1 MNVIV
6 ICSDTF
12 RQDHL
17 GFLKRQPVHTP
28 HLDQLAAESAVFAD
42 FWLCSFPTLVNRIEV
57 FSGRYTFPFFNWGPQ
72 PYQYPVLSEVFKRQG
87 FTTALFADNMHMMR
101 DGWGF
106 GRGFDFV
113 QNVPGQMHDRFQP
126 ESAPMIELPC
136 PEEKIGVP
144 RNRLERY
151 RRNAYWYRQ
160 QGTNTTATLFRS
172 VMEWFDQPR
181 DKFFMWIDAFD
192 PHEPWDAPSEFLKPY
207 PWNDQGD
214 AVFWPKAGYANK
226 YPEADIEN
234 MRTLYR
240 AEITQIDHWVGALL
254 AHLRDK
260 RLLDTT
266 AIIFCSDH
274 GTYFGEHG
282 LLGKPVKIG
291 KLTAIYEELG
301 HLPMMLRHP
310 EGLGAGQIISGIG
323 QPPDI
328 FATALDLAGI
338 PRVPWA
344 QGHSLVPRLRG
355 EPSPQKFAVGGY
367 FPHKGRVSC
376 VSIWTDD
383 WCLMHSPA
391 DGLRGSELYH
401 VPTDPKHTRDV
412 RADNPAIAQ
421 QLIDT
426 IRTWLNGLG
435 VSSARQSQLLD
446 NAPFGFCRKMQY
458 RFWLRQQTRFYRKNF
473 RRFIQGG

>member
-17 GFLKRQPVHTP
+17 GFLKKQPVHTP
-28 HLDQLAAESAVFAD
+28 YLDRLASESAVFPD

-57 FSGRYTFPFFNWGPQ
+57 FSGRYTFPLFNWGPL
-72 PYQYPVLSEVFKRQG
+72 PYQYPVLSEVFKRHG

-101 DGWGF
+101 EGWGF

-113 QNVPGQMHDRFQP
+113 RNVPGQMHDKFQP

-144 RNRLERY
+144 RNRLDRY

-181 DKFFMWIDAFD
+181 DKFFMWVDAFD
-192 PHEPWDAPSEFLKPY
+192 PHEPWDAPAEFLKPY
-207 PWNDQGD
+207 PRNKKGD
-214 AVFWPKAGYANK
+214 AVFWPKAGYASE
-226 YPEADIEN
+226 YSDADVEN
-234 MRTLYR
+234 MRTLYK
-240 AEITQIDHWVGALL
+240 AEVTQVDYWVGNLL
-254 AHLRDK
+254 ARLRDK
-260 RLLDTT
+260 RLLDNT

-282 LLGKPVKIG
+282 LIGKPVKIG

-301 HLPMMLRHP
+301 HLPMILRHP
-310 EGLGAGQIISGIG
+310 EGLGAGKTMPGIG

-344 QGHSLVPRLRG
+344 QGNSLVPRLRG
-355 EPSPQKFAVGGY
+355 ETSPQRFAVGGY
-367 FPHKGRVSC
+367 HPHKGRVSC
-376 VSIWTDD
+376 VSVWTQE
-383 WCLMHSPA
+383 WCLMYSPT
-391 DGLRGSELYH
+391 DGLNGSELYH
-401 VPTDPKHTRDV
+401 VPTDPKHTRNV
-412 RADNPAIAQ
+412 ISESHAAAQ
-421 QLIDT
+421 QLLDLLSG
-426 IRTWLNGLG
+426 WLDNLG
-435 VSSARQSQLLD
+435 VSSARKQQLLR
-446 NAPFGFCRKMQY
+446 NAPFTFLQKIQYKLWLGRKRLNYWSYY
-458 RFWLRQQTRFYRKNF
+458 RNYAR
-473 RRFIQGG
+473 GA